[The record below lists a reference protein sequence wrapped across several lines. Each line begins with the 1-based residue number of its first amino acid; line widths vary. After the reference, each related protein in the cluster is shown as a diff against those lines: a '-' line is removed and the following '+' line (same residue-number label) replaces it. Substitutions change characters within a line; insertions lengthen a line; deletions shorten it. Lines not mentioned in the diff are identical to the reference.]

1 MRSEGAVKAVM
12 SMLEQPVVRGAR
24 FFLAHTPGLV
34 RYGSKPARDIA
45 HRPALE
51 AEIGTRLRE
60 FAAAA
65 AYPPNQTFLGRL
77 QPDALAKLPRPWF
90 EHRDGAERWG
100 PHGEIMPEEEF
111 FALLMVFDSAG
122 LVSLSEDFVDTVRPP
137 LKAHPLLTGEDLTR
151 LTGVPEAMI
160 EATVRGAMPVL
171 PLLAREGRRIGC
183 IRGDHAED
191 STLFPDVL
199 LENLACKVT
208 AIMALRTLLAQE
220 KVDPR
225 QVGYVLN
232 SGEEAVGDRYQR
244 GGGNLGKAVAEM
256 SGCRLATGVDI
267 KGFCCGPMHA
277 LSLAASLVASRVYE
291 HVAVVG
297 GCSLAKLGMKY
308 AGHLKAAQPILEDTL
323 AGAAVL
329 VSANDGRSP
338 IFRLDSLGRH
348 TVEAGSSQR
357 SIFEHLVSHPLR
369 RLGLK
374 FLDIDR
380 YATELHNP
388 EITEPAG
395 SGNVPLLNYRML
407 AGLAALNKEIDP
419 KDVERFVAERGMTGF
434 SPTQG
439 HIASALPF
447 IAHALDGLREGSLRR
462 TLFLAKGSLFLGRMT
477 QLADGLSFILERN
490 GG

>member
-1 MRSEGAVKAVM
+1 MTTLA
-12 SMLEQPVVRGAR
+12 QPVVRGAR
-24 FFLAHTPGLV
+24 FFLAHAPGLV
-34 RYGSKPARDIA
+34 RYGSRTSRDIA
-45 HRPALE
+45 HDPALE
-51 AEIGTRLRE
+51 ARIGARLRG
-60 FAAAA
+60 FAEAA
-65 AYPPNQTFLGRL
+65 AYPPNQTLLGRL
-77 QPDALAKLPRPWF
+77 SPDALAQLPRPWF
-90 EHRDGAERWG
+90 EHRAALERRG

-122 LVSLSEDFVDTVRPP
+122 LVSLSAEFVAAIRPALQAHPFLTEDDLARLQGVADARIEEILSGSLPALP
-137 LKAHPLLTGEDLTR
+137 LKGRD
-151 LTGVPEAMI
+151 
-160 EATVRGAMPVL
+160 
-171 PLLAREGRRIGC
+171 GRRIGC

-191 STLFPDVL
+191 NTLAPDVL

-208 AIMALRTLLAQE
+208 AIMALRVLFGEGQT
-220 KVDPR
+220 DPR
-225 QVGYVLN
+225 AVGYVIN

-244 GGGNLGKAVAEM
+244 GGGNLAKAVAEM
-256 SGCRLATGVDI
+256 SGCASATGVDV
-267 KGFCCGPMHA
+267 KGFCCGPVHA
-277 LSLAASLVASRVYE
+277 LALAASLVAARVYD

-308 AGHLKAAQPILEDTL
+308 RGHLDAGQPILEDTL

-329 VSANDGRSP
+329 MSADDGCAP

-380 YATELHNP
+380 FATELHNP
-388 EITEPAG
+388 ELTEPAG

-407 AGLAALNKEIDP
+407 AGLAALNGEIDR
-419 KDVERFVAERGMTGF
+419 KDVERFVAERGMIGF

-447 IAHALDGLREGSLRR
+447 MAHAVDGLREGGLRR

-477 QLADGLSFILERN
+477 QQADGLSFMLERN
-490 GG
+490 GGATGARP

>member
-1 MRSEGAVKAVM
+1 MTT
-12 SMLEQPVVRGAR
+12 LEQPVIRGVR

-34 RYGSKPARDIA
+34 RYGSKPAREIA
-45 HRPALE
+45 RQAALE
-51 AEIGTRLRE
+51 AEIGAHLRE
-60 FAAAA
+60 FSAAA

-77 QPDALAKLPRPWF
+77 HPDALAKLSRPWF
-90 EHRDGAERWG
+90 EHRDGVERWG

-111 FALLMVFDSAG
+111 FALLMIFDSAG
-122 LVSLSEDFVDTVRPP
+122 LVSLSEDFVATIRPA
-137 LKAHPLLTGEDLTR
+137 LQAHPLLKEVDIAR
-151 LTGVPEAMI
+151 LKGVAEARI
-160 EATVRGAMPVL
+160 EGTLRGAMPAL
-171 PLLAREGRRIGC
+171 PLRGREGRRIGC
-183 IRGDHAED
+183 IRGDHPED
-191 STLFPDVL
+191 NTLFPDVL

-208 AIMALRTLLAQE
+208 AIMALRTLLDQE

-225 QVGYVLN
+225 KVGYVLN

-256 SGCRLATGVDI
+256 SGCLSATGVDV
-267 KGFCCGPMHA
+267 KGFCCGPIHA
-277 LSLAASLVASRVYE
+277 LALAASLVASRVYD

-308 AGHLKAAQPILEDTL
+308 RGHLDAGQPVLEDTL

-329 VSANDGRSP
+329 VSADDGRSP
-338 IFRLDSLGRH
+338 VFRLDSLGRH
-348 TVEAGSSQR
+348 AVEAGSSQR
-357 SIFEHLVSHPLR
+357 AILEHLVSHPLR

-388 EITEPAG
+388 ELTEPAG

-407 AGLAALNKEIDP
+407 AGLAALNREIEAR
-419 KDVERFVAERGMTGF
+419 DVERFVTERGMTGF

-447 IAHALDGLREGSLRR
+447 MAHAVDGLRAGRLRR

-477 QLADGLSFILERN
+477 KQSDGLSFILERN